1 MRIFRLDRFENAT
14 VLDEPANPPAD
25 VTLADVSAGVY
36 RPAPEHLLVELRLG
50 PGWEWV
56 SDYYPCETV
65 VPAGAGQRV
74 TLRVANPAW
83 VAALVRRSGGAV
95 RVLAPD
101 WLARDVEASAA
112 QALAAYR
119 GQ

>member
-1 MRIFRLDRFENAT
+1 
-14 VLDEPANPPAD
+14 VL
-25 VTLADVSAGVY
+25 
-36 RPAPEHLLVELRLG
+36 
-50 PGWEWV
+50 
-56 SDYYPCETV
+56 
-65 VPAGAGQRV
+65 PAGAGPAALRV

-95 RVLAPD
+95 TVLAPD

-119 GQ
+119 EQ